1 MRILLCVTGSVA
13 AKLTSKVVN
22 AFTER
27 GDTVKVAITES
38 ARRFV
43 EMGASQDFMSECY
56 SDQNELNW
64 KQRGDE
70 IAHIA
75 LRESSDVLL
84 VAPLTANTLATFAV
98 GQANNLVT
106 NIFRAWDFSKPCFVA
121 PSMNTKMYEHP
132 FTKEHLDKIGG
143 LGVKVIAPQV
153 KTMMC
158 NERGNGAMADIS
170 DIIDAVYGNKS

>member
-1 MRILLCVTGSVA
+1 M
-13 AKLTSKVVN
+13 VN
-22 AFTER
+22 AFVGR
-27 GDTVKVAITES
+27 GATVKVAITDS
-38 ARRFV
+38 AKRFV
-43 EMGASQDFMSECY
+43 EMGASQEFVHECY
-56 SDQNELNW
+56 SDQSELNW
-64 KQRGDE
+64 KKRGDE

-75 LRESSDVLL
+75 LRESSDALV

-132 FTKEHLDKIGG
+132 FTKEQLDKIGG
-143 LGVKVIAPQV
+143 LGVKVILPQV

-170 DIIDAVYGNKS
+170 DIVGAVYGD